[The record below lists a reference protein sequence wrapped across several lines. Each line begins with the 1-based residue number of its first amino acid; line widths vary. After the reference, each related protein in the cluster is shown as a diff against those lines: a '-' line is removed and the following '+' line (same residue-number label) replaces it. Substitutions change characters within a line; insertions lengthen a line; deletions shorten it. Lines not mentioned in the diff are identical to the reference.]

1 MTSARV
7 TRRRTWSGRLALTAL
22 TLWTMSA
29 VAAPATGARATENNV
44 DANGIP
50 QGEGALYAT
59 LHTTHGTLVIEL
71 FEKQSP
77 VTVGHFVG
85 LATGAKSWTHPK
97 TGEVQKDR
105 PLYDGT
111 TFHRVIPNFMI
122 QGGDPFSH
130 AKDGEPA
137 KVGFGE
143 PGFRFANERDPS
155 LKFDR
160 PGVVAM
166 ANSGPD
172 TNGCQFFITEVATPH
187 LDGGYT
193 IFGTVVK
200 GFEIVPKI
208 ARTPKSAPVT
218 IEKVVIT
225 RGKY

>member
-1 MTSARV
+1 MNP
-7 TRRRTWSGRLALTAL
+7 RRLTLTAL

-29 VAAPATGARATENNV
+29 FAVPRPGVSAMENKV

-50 QGEGALYAT
+50 QGEGTLYAT
-59 LHTTHGTLVIEL
+59 LHTTKGRLVIEL

-77 VTVGHFVG
+77 VAVANFVA

-97 TGEVQKDR
+97 TGEPQKNR

-111 TFHRVIPNFMI
+111 VFHRVIPNFMI

-130 AKDGEPA
+130 PEEGDPSR
-137 KVGFGE
+137 VGLGH
-143 PGFRFANERDPS
+143 PGFAFPNEQHPS

-166 ANSGPD
+166 ANAGPD

-187 LDGGYT
+187 LDGGFT

-208 ARTPKSAPVT
+208 ARTPKSSPVT
-218 IEKVVIT
+218 IEKVVVS
-225 RGKY
+225 RGTF